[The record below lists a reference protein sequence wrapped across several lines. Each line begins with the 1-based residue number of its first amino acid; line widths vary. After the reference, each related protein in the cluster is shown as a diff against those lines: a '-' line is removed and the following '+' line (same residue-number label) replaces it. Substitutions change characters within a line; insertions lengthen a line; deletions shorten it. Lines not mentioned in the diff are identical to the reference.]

1 LFAHARRDQAAKL
14 GNKTNKISEHRTQ
27 SKIACRD
34 GTNALSRGL
43 ACMPRVV
50 QRDSDGVPAALAI
63 HLCAY
68 CAVGA
73 LFALLLYYLMQP
85 TRLPNPGIAALKS
98 SPTTV
103 SYIESLRAERDAAK
117 RAAVNREALKREV
130 KREPEPE
137 TTGAAARHAAEAK
150 PDAKKAKAAQIQQR
164 TGAARRSHPADTTHY
179 AQQPYAEQPFSG
191 GYQAMY

>member
-1 LFAHARRDQAAKL
+1 
-14 GNKTNKISEHRTQ
+14 
-27 SKIACRD
+27 
-34 GTNALSRGL
+34 
-43 ACMPRVV
+43 MPRVV
-50 QRDSDGVPAALAI
+50 QRDSDGVAVALAI

-73 LFALLLYYLMQP
+73 LFALVLYYLMQP
-85 TRLPNPGIAALKS
+85 TRLPNPGIAALKT

-103 SYIESLRAERDAAK
+103 SYVEWLRSEREAAERT
-117 RAAVNREALKREV
+117 AVNRAAV

-137 TTGAAARHAAEAK
+137 TTGAAGRNAAEAK
-150 PDAKKAKAAQIQQR
+150 SDAKKAKAAEVQHR
-164 TGAARRSHPADTTHY
+164 TRAARRSHPADTTHY

>member
-1 LFAHARRDQAAKL
+1 
-14 GNKTNKISEHRTQ
+14 
-27 SKIACRD
+27 
-34 GTNALSRGL
+34 
-43 ACMPRVV
+43 MPRAL

-63 HLCAY
+63 HLGAY

-85 TRLPNPGIAALKS
+85 TRLPNPGIAALKT

-103 SYIESLRAERDAAK
+103 SYVEWLRSEREAAK
-117 RAAVNREALKREV
+117 RGAVNHDAAKREV

-150 PDAKKAKAAQIQQR
+150 SDAKKAKAAQVQQR
-164 TGAARRSHPADTTHY
+164 TRAARRSPPADTTHY
-179 AQQPYAEQPFSG
+179 AQQPNAEQPFSG